1 MVRVYFSEL
10 AYLQLLLEVKKYCRI
25 ETGAILV
32 GQKIRSDY
40 YVFESL
46 DSGINCKRSPSI
58 FYRDNPYSEH
68 LVDVVRAKYKQAYAI
83 GFWHRHPGSFNQFS
97 RDDMEANIDMARVLG
112 GNIISGL
119 VNICDGKV
127 KLRFWQ
133 ITLDDK
139 YEEAEIVIDNCNFTN
154 LISYKSIS
162 EIENQI
168 LNNEGYYVKEPSKN
182 NSSILSN
189 HNTGNTPE
197 TIHRDERKKR
207 QCAFFT
213 FFNKRFMR
221 QDENNSINVQVNKPI
236 DIQAKILNEIYDDLN
251 KLLSQHIK
259 CEKYR
264 IDDPEQ
270 QDKVALN
277 FYSLVNDKQCDV
289 ILYFENGTLM
299 FALCEKIIKYE
310 KEVLAKEII
319 SILEDTDGRV
329 IASI

>member
-1 MVRVYFSEL
+1 
-10 AYLQLLLEVKKYCRI
+10 
-25 ETGAILV
+25 
-32 GQKIRSDY
+32 
-40 YVFESL
+40 
-46 DSGINCKRSPSI
+46 
-58 FYRDNPYSEH
+58 
-68 LVDVVRAKYKQAYAI
+68 
-83 GFWHRHPGSFNQFS
+83 
-97 RDDMEANIDMARVLG
+97 
-112 GNIISGL
+112 
-119 VNICDGKV
+119 
-127 KLRFWQ
+127 
-133 ITLDDK
+133 
-139 YEEAEIVIDNCNFTN
+139 
-154 LISYKSIS
+154 
-162 EIENQI
+162 
-168 LNNEGYYVKEPSKN
+168 
-182 NSSILSN
+182 
-189 HNTGNTPE
+189 
-197 TIHRDERKKR
+197 
-207 QCAFFT
+207 
-213 FFNKRFMR
+213 MR

-277 FYSLVNDKQCDV
+277 FYSPVNDKQCDV